1 MPWSF
6 RIARIG
12 GTDVRIHVTFLLLL
26 AWLGWMFYQQGGW
39 DAAASG
45 LVFILL
51 LFACVVLHEFGHA
64 LAARSFG
71 IPTPDI
77 TLLPIGGVARLQ
89 RMPDQPVQE
98 LIVALAGP
106 AVNVFIALGL
116 WIYLSA
122 IGSTSAID
130 DAGTLT
136 KLEDPSTSM
145 AARLLGVNIILV
157 LFNMIPAFPM
167 DGGRVLRALLAMM
180 MPYARATQIA
190 ASIGQGLAFIF
201 GFLGLMY
208 NPMLLFI
215 ALFVYMGASY
225 EATAAQMRELG
236 RGLSV
241 ADALVTDFQALHSG
255 ATLERAIELLL
266 TTSQHE
272 FPVLDGAGRVLGIL
286 TRDGLISALKR
297 DGPGAAVDD
306 AMMRDVSSVT
316 ISTPFDEA
324 FRTMNECQCPALPVL
339 DSHGRLAGLFTPEN
353 VGEMVMVQTALG
365 GNGQLNRLRGG
376 QATLAR

>member
-12 GTDVRIHVTFLLLL
+12 GTDVRIHITFLLLL
-26 AWLGWMFYQQGGW
+26 LWLGWMYYQQGGW
-39 DAAASG
+39 DAAIEG
-45 LVFILL
+45 IVFILL
-51 LFACVVLHEFGHA
+51 LFLCVVLHEFGHA
-64 LAARSFG
+64 LAARAFG

-89 RMPDQPVQE
+89 RMPDKPSQE

-106 AVNVFIALGL
+106 AVNVVIALL
-116 WIYLSA
+116 LFLYISLS
-122 IGSTSAID
+122 GTGGAID
-130 DAGTLT
+130 DAQSLT
-136 KLEDPSTSM
+136 KLEDSSTHM
-145 AARLLGVNIILV
+145 AARLLGVNIMLV

-190 ASIGQGLAFIF
+190 ASIGQGLAFLF
-201 GFLGLMY
+201 GFLGLLY

-215 ALFVYMGASY
+215 ALFVYMGATY

-241 ADALVTDFQALHSG
+241 ADALVTDFQAVRSG
-255 ATLERAIELLL
+255 DTLDRAIDLLL

-272 FPVLDGAGRVLGIL
+272 FPVIDETGRVLGIL
-286 TRDGLISALKR
+286 TRDGLISELKKS
-297 DGPGAAVDD
+297 GPGGVVDD
-306 AMMRDVSSVT
+306 AMLREVPSVR
-316 ISTPFDEA
+316 ISTPFDHA

-339 DSHGRLAGLFTPEN
+339 DEHGRLAGLFTPEN
-353 VGEMVMVQTALG
+353 VGEMMMIQTALG
-365 GNGQLNRLRGG
+365 GNGHLNRLRRSR
-376 QATLAR
+376 AAAA